1 MLTIFIN
8 EVEHNS
14 LDMETQKKLKKSY
27 TRSGRNYPSVLGY
40 TFKELPRLEI
50 SDYIEINGVMYEVM
64 ADSRIRFFG
73 GTRESMDPVQQ
84 IFLREDD

>member
-8 EVEHNS
+8 KAEHDS

-27 TRSGRNYPSVLGY
+27 IWSGRNLHSVLGY
-40 TFKELPRLEI
+40 TFKDHPRLENG
-50 SDYIEINGVMYEVM
+50 DYIEIDNVMYEVM

-73 GTRESMDPVQQ
+73 GTKESLDPVQQ
-84 IFLREDD
+84 IFLREDN